1 MTEEEKDQLA
11 EAIAQLLLANGKV
24 RSALYRAVCECPNLV
39 VEY

>member
-11 EAIAQLLLANGKV
+11 DAVVEMLLANGKV